1 MKAILEFNLPEEEAE
16 FKQAANAGDM
26 YCAIF
31 EFSQYLR
38 KKLKYEDLSEQEI
51 KTYEEV
57 KSEFLEIMDEHN
69 VIL

>member
-57 KSEFLEIMDEHN
+57 KAEFLEIMDEHN

>member
-1 MKAILEFNLPEEEAE
+1 MKAILEFNLPEEDAE

-38 KKLKYEDLSEQEI
+38 KKLKYEDLSEQEARI
-51 KTYEEV
+51 YENV
-57 KSEFLEIMDEHN
+57 KAEFLGILEEYN
-69 VIL
+69 VE